1 MSSPSH
7 ADGRGLPEYA
17 DRQRVPAGRAVQ
29 ARRQPHG
36 GGSRC
41 DASQKGTAMPRSSDP
56 APTDLLRIDDEL
68 GDEERLV
75 RETVRQFAADRIL
88 PNVADWFEAG
98 TLPKELLPEIGKL
111 GLLGMHLK
119 GYGCAGM
126 GAIAYGV
133 ACRELEAADTGLRSL
148 VSVQGSLAMFP
159 IWKYGSD
166 EQKDEWLP
174 RMAAGQAA
182 GCFGLTE
189 PDHGSDPSSMSTR
202 ARRNGPDWVLSGA
215 KMWIT
220 NGGIA
225 DIAVVWAGTEDGI
238 RGFLVPRGARGF
250 TTRNIHKKLSL
261 RASVTSELYFDE
273 VRLPG
278 SAVLP
283 GVHGLRGPLSCLSE
297 ARFGILWG
305 VTGAARTCFET
316 AADYAR
322 TREQFGHKIG
332 AFQLTQ
338 RKLAW
343 MLADLQRSQLLAL
356 HLGRLK
362 EAGTITPEQISLGKM
377 SNVRT
382 AIEIAREARTI
393 LGANGVTLEYPVI
406 RHANNLESVLTYEG
420 TEEIHTLALGQAIT
434 GISAYR

>member
-1 MSSPSH
+1 
-7 ADGRGLPEYA
+7 
-17 DRQRVPAGRAVQ
+17 
-29 ARRQPHG
+29 
-36 GGSRC
+36 
-41 DASQKGTAMPRSSDP
+41 MPRTTDP

-68 GDEERLV
+68 TDDERLV
-75 RETVRQFAADRIL
+75 RDTVRKFTADQIM
-88 PNVADWFEAG
+88 PHIADWFEAG
-98 TLPKELLPEIGKL
+98 TVPRELFPELGQL
-111 GLLGMHLK
+111 GLLGMHLT

-126 GAIAYGV
+126 GSVAYGV
-133 ACRELEAADTGLRSL
+133 ACRELEAADSGLRSM

-174 RMAAGQAA
+174 RMSAGHAV

-189 PDHGSDPSSMSTR
+189 PDHGSDPASMSTY
-202 ARRNGPDWVLSGA
+202 AKRNGADWILSGA

-225 DIAVVWAGTEDGI
+225 DIAIVWARTDDGI
-238 RGFLVPRGARGF
+238 RGFLVPRGTRGF
-250 TTRNIHKKLSL
+250 GTRNIHKKLSL
-261 RASVTSELYFDE
+261 RASVTSELHFDD

-283 GVHGLRGPLSCLSE
+283 GVRGLKGPLSCLSE

-305 VTGAARTCFET
+305 VTGAARACFES

-322 TREQFGHKIG
+322 TREQFGQKIG
-332 AFQLTQ
+332 GFQLTQ

-343 MLADLQRSQLLAL
+343 MLADMQRAQLLAL

-362 EAGTITPEQISLGKM
+362 EAGKITPEQVSLGKM

-382 AIEIAREARTI
+382 AIDIAREARTI